1 MISTTVKF
9 SVSGNNY
16 QEILD
21 RARILL
27 SEFFELSL
35 DEVDSKIKIELI
47 VTENGD
53 SLDFEEDS
61 YVADLLAKVRDV

>member
-9 SVSGNNY
+9 SVSGNSY
-16 QEILD
+16 QEIID
-21 RARILL
+21 RSKNLL
-27 SEFFELSL
+27 SEFFELSI
-35 DEVDSKIKIELI
+35 EEIDSKIKMEII
-47 VTENGD
+47 VTENND